1 MSRSNTRLHPLVCD
15 WVARVVRAFDL
26 VGGAHVAVVGL
37 DALAR
42 VEEVPKDLV
51 EDLDVRLFPSGV
63 RTLDPHQVPAQN
75 ANPNLVSACGLPRVL
90 VGRECVPPDRGPRLR
105 DPKIGPVVGH

>member
-1 MSRSNTRLHPLVCD
+1 MPDVLAVGILEDAPGFKPPVYHLVSRSNTRLHGVE
-15 WVARVVRAFDL
+15 RVVRALDL

-51 EDLDVRLFPSGV
+51 EDLDVRPFPSGV
-63 RTLDPHQVPAQN
+63 QTLDPHQVPAQN
-75 ANPNLVSACGLPRVL
+75 ANPDLLL
-90 VGRECVPPDRGPRLR
+90 
-105 DPKIGPVVGH
+105 

>member
-1 MSRSNTRLHPLVCD
+1 MAIPRAGLHPLIFH
-15 WVARVVRAFDL
+15 WVARIVRALDL
-26 VGGAHVAVVGL
+26 VGGTDVAVVGL

-51 EDLDVRLFPSGV
+51 EDLDVRLCPSGV

-75 ANPNLVSACGLPRVL
+75 ANPNLVS
-90 VGRECVPPDRGPRLR
+90 
-105 DPKIGPVVGH
+105 